1 MNKQNEQQ
9 DKTLSFPP
17 DGMAS
22 DTDTATST
30 DSSADTDGTAPD
42 KSIIYR
48 TITDENDFNKSYIDD
63 IELSAYKTRQQ
74 GKQLLITG
82 HFINRADVEVNM
94 IGKLYD

>member
-1 MNKQNEQQ
+1 
-9 DKTLSFPP
+9 
-17 DGMAS
+17 MAS